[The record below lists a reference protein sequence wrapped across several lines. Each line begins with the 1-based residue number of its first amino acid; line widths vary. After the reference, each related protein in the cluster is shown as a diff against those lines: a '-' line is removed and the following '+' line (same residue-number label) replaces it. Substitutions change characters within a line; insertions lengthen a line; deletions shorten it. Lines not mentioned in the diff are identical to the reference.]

1 MFAVTTRIRFVWLA
15 LLLVLAGCSPT
26 ESDDTVIIN
35 PDVLVPETAGSSI
48 ADAQQAIRDAG
59 LRVGAT
65 NDQSSDTIPIGSVI
79 GTSPGAGTSVAPNS
93 LVNIAVSTG
102 SADVDVPVTA
112 GSTQAEAETLI
123 VGAGLVVGD
132 VASEASDTVPVGQVI
147 RTVPGAGD
155 TVPRS
160 SNVQIVI
167 STGPANVSVPAV
179 TNLTEAAAT
188 SDIEGATLIVGTV
201 TGAADDM
208 VPVGSVISQDP
219 VAGAMVSANTPVDL
233 VISLG
238 PANITTPETVGLTEA
253 DAITAL
259 TNAGLTLG
267 ETSAVPS
274 VDVVAGSVVSQEPV
288 AGTLVAATTPVDL
301 VISLGPDPVPVPDIV
316 GLQEAQATAVLF
328 NAGLEV
334 GVVTQ
339 TFSNTVP
346 LGEIIS
352 QSLPPG
358 QIVPLD
364 TPLDYTVSLGPPV
377 STPNV
382 VGLAQP
388 AAEAALIAAELA
400 VGDITEQNDFN
411 VPAGDVISQDPTAGT
426 NVAVGT
432 PVDLV
437 VSLGPPT
444 VAAPDVVGQSLA
456 AAGTTLDAA
465 GLVTGSVSQQ
475 PSQTVPAGDVI
486 SQTPIA
492 GTIVIV
498 GTDVDLVVSNGPPPM
513 VVVPD
518 VSGQAQAQAEAAIVA
533 ANLVVGTI
541 TDQNDDTI
549 PAGSIVSQNPA
560 GGVSVV
566 EGSAVDLVRS
576 IGPLTDTFS
585 DEFAANTLADWQ
597 LRHVVE
603 GTGAQY
609 TVLDIN
615 ASTAGALTLVPTQTP
630 GWFDAADGPLVFK
643 ELAGDFAVHTRV
655 TADSVSTPGQAPASD
670 FNSAGLMARNASGAS
685 GPENY
690 IMLNVG
696 SQDAS
701 ITGGVGSETKNTV
714 DSVSTLFLDA
724 GSNEGSLILCRV
736 GNVIHSFRWL
746 TTDSD
751 WVLLRSETRADLPS
765 TLQVG
770 MVANAFAAPAD
781 LRAEF
786 EFIRVLPAPNDVS
799 ACTAGVTG
807 G

>member
-1 MFAVTTRIRFVWLA
+1 MFAVTTRIRLVWLA
-15 LLLVLAGCSPT
+15 LLLVAAGCSPT
-26 ESDDTVIIN
+26 DSNDTVIVN
-35 PDVLVPETAGSSI
+35 PDVVVPETAGSSV

-79 GTSPGAGTSVAPNS
+79 GTSPGAGSSVAPDS

-123 VGAGLVVGD
+123 VAAGLVVGD

-147 RTVPGAGD
+147 RTVPGAGE

-188 SDIEGATLIVGTV
+188 TDIEGATLLVGTI

-208 VPVGSVISQDP
+208 VPVGNVISQDP
-219 VAGAMVSANTPVDL
+219 VAGTMVSANTLVNL

-238 PANITTPETVGLTEA
+238 PANVATPETVGLTEA

-274 VDVVAGSVVSQEPV
+274 VDVVAGSVVAQDPA
-288 AGTLVAATTPVDL
+288 AGTLVAATTAVNL

-316 GLQEAQATAVLF
+316 GLQEAQAMTVLF

-334 GVVTQ
+334 GVVIE

-364 TPLDYTVSLGPPV
+364 TALDYTVSLGPPV

-382 VGLAQP
+382 VGLSQP
-388 AAEAALIAAELA
+388 AAEAALVAAELV

-411 VPAGDVISQDPTAGT
+411 VPEGDVISQDPTAGT
-426 NVAVGT
+426 NVATGT

-444 VAAPDVVGQSLA
+444 VAAPSVVGQSLA

-465 GLVTGSVSQQ
+465 GLVTGTVSQQ
-475 PSQTVPAGDVI
+475 PSLTVPAGDVI

-518 VSGQAQAQAEAAIVA
+518 VSGQAQAPAEAAIVA

-541 TDQNDDTI
+541 TDQNDATI

-585 DEFAANTLADWQ
+585 DEFAVNTIADWQ

-603 GTGAQY
+603 GAAAQY

-630 GWFDAADGPLVFK
+630 GWFNAGDGPLVFK
-643 ELAGDFAVHTRV
+643 ELAGNFAVHTRV
-655 TADSVSTPGQAPASD
+655 TADSVTAPGQAPTSD

-690 IMLNVG
+690 VMLNVG
-696 SQDAS
+696 RQDAS
-701 ITGGVGSETKNTV
+701 IAGGVGSETKNTV
-714 DSVSTLFLDA
+714 DSVSALFLDT

-786 EFIRVLPAPNDVS
+786 EFIRLLPAPNDVS

>member
-1 MFAVTTRIRFVWLA
+1 
-15 LLLVLAGCSPT
+15 
-26 ESDDTVIIN
+26 
-35 PDVLVPETAGSSI
+35 
-48 ADAQQAIRDAG
+48 
-59 LRVGAT
+59 
-65 NDQSSDTIPIGSVI
+65 
-79 GTSPGAGTSVAPNS
+79 
-93 LVNIAVSTG
+93 VNIAVSTG

-112 GSTQAEAETLI
+112 GSTAAEAETLI
-123 VGAGLVVGD
+123 VAAGLVVGD

-147 RTVPGAGD
+147 RTVPGAGE
-155 TVPRS
+155 TVPRG
-160 SNVQIVI
+160 SNVQIVV

-188 SDIEGATLIVGTV
+188 TDIEGATLVVGTV

-208 VPVGSVISQDP
+208 VPVGNVISQDP

-238 PANITTPETVGLTEA
+238 PANIATPETVGLTEA

-267 ETSAVPS
+267 DTSAVPS
-274 VDVVAGSVVSQEPV
+274 VDVVAGSVVSQDPV
-288 AGTLVAATTPVDL
+288 AGTLVAATTAVNL

-316 GLQEAQATAVLF
+316 GLQEAQAMTVLA

-346 LGEIIS
+346 LGEVIN
-352 QSLPPG
+352 QSIPPG

-382 VGLAQP
+382 TGLAQA
-388 AAEAALIAAELA
+388 AAEAALIAAELV
-400 VGDITEQNDFN
+400 VGEITEQNDFN

-426 NVAVGT
+426 NVVVGT

-444 VAAPDVVGQSLA
+444 VAAPDVVGQSLS

-475 PSQTVPAGDVI
+475 PSQTVAAGDVI
-486 SQTPIA
+486 SQIPAA

-518 VSGQAQAQAEAAIVA
+518 VSGQAQAQAEAAIVG

-549 PAGSIVSQNPA
+549 PAGSIVSQNPT

-585 DEFAANTLADWQ
+585 DEFASNTLADWQ

-609 TVLDIN
+609 TLLDIN
-615 ASTAGALTLVPTQTP
+615 TSTAGALTLVPTQTP

-643 ELAGDFAVHTRV
+643 DLAGNFAVHTRV
-655 TADSVSTPGQAPASD
+655 TADSVATPGQAPGSD

-696 SQDAS
+696 RQDAS
-701 ITGGVGSETKNTV
+701 IAGGVGSETKNTL
-714 DSVSTLFLDA
+714 DSVSTLFLDS

-736 GNVIHSFRWL
+736 GNVVHSFRWL

-770 MVANAFAAPAD
+770 MVVNAFAAPAD

-786 EFIRVLPAPNDVS
+786 EFIRLLPAPNDVS